1 MVSQKVLLMGPGRS
15 GKTSIRNI
23 IFGSYLPRD
32 TARLG
37 TTIELEQSQVTF
49 LAHLTLNLW
58 DCGGQLKYIDYYL
71 KRQTDSIFNNV
82 GVMIYVFDI
91 DALTK
96 EGAGGDG
103 EDGSGGNGGGEGGL
117 DLGELGIDDAAS
129 ERSIGL
135 ASTIF
140 KKAYG
145 GPTGEWTKK
154 AVLEYFRHCV
164 KYLNEY
170 SPNAKIFCLLN
181 KVDLLSKDV
190 REDVFNVRKK
200 EILDYAVEDCR
211 ERIQFFGTTIWDDTL
226 FTAWSSIVNSLVP
239 NISFLQ
245 EHLQRIRQGCGATEV
260 AVFER
265 STFLCIS
272 RNTCPEYLAEVG
284 CTATSLD
291 DGSPVVGG
299 SGTSKGNSGV
309 LRDPRGVPTTTK
321 VTTLIKRV
329 IRGLRKGSSG
339 GLDGGGPVLGGVTE
353 EGDFGGTKDT
363 SVFQCIKLTAEDFT
377 AVIDRFTDHTYILV
391 VSHKPQEQPVGLLEA
406 NMRAGRAAF
415 HNWLAMSPDAAQMK
429 DVL

>member
-1 MVSQKVLLMGPGRS
+1 MGPGRS

-71 KRQTDSIFNNV
+71 HKQTDCIFNNV

-96 EGAGGDG
+96 EGGSGGGGDG
-103 EDGSGGNGGGEGGL
+103 GDDESHADGGGGSDEGGL
-117 DLGELGIDDAAS
+117 DDAIS
-129 ERSIGL
+129 ERSAGI
-135 ASTIF
+135 ASTMF
-140 KKAYG
+140 RRAYC

-154 AVLEYFRHCV
+154 AVLEYFKHCV

-170 SPNAKIFCLLN
+170 SPNAKIVCLLN
-181 KVDLLSKDV
+181 KIDLVNKDI
-190 REDVFNVRKK
+190 RDEVFNYRRK
-200 EILDYAVEDCR
+200 EILDYAVEECR
-211 ERIQFFGTTIWDDTL
+211 DRMQFFGTTIWDDTL
-226 FTAWSSIVNSLVP
+226 FTAWSSIVNSLIP
-239 NISFLQ
+239 NISFMQ
-245 EHLQRIRQGCGATEV
+245 EHLQRIREGCGATEV

-265 STFLCIS
+265 STFLCIA

-284 CTATSLD
+284 GTSASGAD
-291 DGSPVVGG
+291 DASPVAGG
-299 SGTSKGNSGV
+299 TGTSSGNSGV

-329 IRGLRKGSSG
+329 IRGLRKGVSG
-339 GLDGGGPVLGGVTE
+339 GLDGGGMPVLGGVAE
-353 EGDFGGTKDT
+353 EGDFGGAKDT
-363 SVFQCIKLTAEDFT
+363 GVFQSIKLTAEDFT

-391 VSHKPQEQPVGLLEA
+391 VSHKPHEQPVGLLEA
-406 NMRAGRAAF
+406 NMKAGRAAF
-415 HNWLAMSPDAAQMK
+415 HNWLTQSPDAVQMK